1 LKGQQGLNF
10 SQLLKREPSM
20 LNPYR
25 IIFSFCLAC
34 IFLLANTTQAIAFCG
49 FYVGGADAKLFNKA
63 SQVVIARNGNSTILT
78 MANDFQGAVKDFAMV
93 VPVPVAIKKEQV
105 HVGKRSTIEKLDAFS
120 QPRLVEYFDP
130 DPCSV
135 SEFADVRSRSNMI
148 NQMAPTQRLLPG
160 ATRDLGV
167 TVEDTFKVNE
177 YEIVI
182 LSAKESNGLETWLRQ
197 SGYNIPKGASELLS
211 PYIKQNLKFFV
222 AKIDLKEFDKS
233 GYQLLRPL
241 QIAYESPKFMLPIR
255 LGMINS
261 QGEQDLVVYVLS
273 PKGQVELTNY
283 RTVKVPTGTEIP
295 EYVKSEFGSFYK
307 ATFQKVYE
315 QEQKKVAFLEY
326 AWNVSNCDPCSSA
339 PPTQTEL
346 KEAGVF
352 WEDNGDLIPTNPN
365 PIFRGRRLSQGNTFI
380 TRIHVR
386 YTRDKFPED
395 LMFQET
401 GNQENFQ
408 GRYVMNHAFKGNLS
422 CEAGK
427 KYQQAL
433 RPRLEKEASNLA
445 NLTGWSIRD
454 IYTKMDFSITQ
465 PKKAEGTTPFWRNVW
480 NEK

>member
-1 LKGQQGLNF
+1 MNI
-10 SQLLKREPSM
+10 S
-20 LNPYR
+20 R
-25 IIFSFCLAC
+25 IIISFCLAC
-34 IFLLANTTQAIAFCG
+34 ILVLSCATQALAFCG

-63 SQVVIARNGNSTILT
+63 SQVVIARNGDRTILT

-93 VPVPVAIKKEQV
+93 VPVPVAIKREQV

-130 DPCSV
+130 DPC
-135 SEFADVRSRSNMI
+135 
-148 NQMAPTQRLLPG
+148 APMMEDRIQSSAGMPAPSAVPRPSKK
-160 ATRDLGV
+160 AERNLGV
-167 TVEDTFKVNE
+167 TVEDRFKVKE

-197 SGYNIPKGASELLS
+197 KGYNIPKGASELLS
-211 PYIKQNLKFFV
+211 PYIKQKLKFFV
-222 AKIDLKEFDKS
+222 AKIDLKEFNKS
-233 GYQLLRPL
+233 GDKLLRPL
-241 QIAYESPKFMLPIR
+241 QIAYQSPKFMLPIR

-261 QGEQDLVVYVLS
+261 RGEQDLVVYILS
-273 PKGQVELTNY
+273 PKGQAELTNY
-283 RTVKVPTGTEIP
+283 RTVKIPSGTEIP
-295 EYVKSEFGSFYK
+295 EYIKKEFGSFYK

-315 QEQKKVAFLEY
+315 REQKKVAFLEY
-326 AWNVSNCDPCSSA
+326 AWNTGNCDPCSSE
-339 PPTQTEL
+339 PPTQKEL

-352 WEDNGDLIPTNPN
+352 WLDNGNSSSGNIPAN
-365 PIFRGRRLSQGNTFI
+365 FRRSMPQGNTFI
-380 TRIHVR
+380 TRLHIR
-386 YTRDKFPED
+386 YTRSKFPED

-408 GRYVMNHAFKGNLS
+408 GRYIMNHPFKGNLS

-454 IYTKMDFSITQ
+454 VYRKIDFPNP
-465 PKKAEGTTPFWRNVW
+465 PKKADSNNPFWQNVW
-480 NEK
+480 GDK

>member
-1 LKGQQGLNF
+1 
-10 SQLLKREPSM
+10 M
-20 LNPYR
+20 LSIPR
-25 IIFSFCLAC
+25 IIISFCLAC
-34 IFLLANTTQAIAFCG
+34 ILVLVCATQAIAFCG

-63 SQVVIARNGNSTILT
+63 SQVVIARNGDRTILT

-105 HVGKRSTIEKLDAFS
+105 HVGKRTTIEKLDAFS

-130 DPCSV
+130 DPCASSV
-135 SEFADVRSRSNMI
+135 TDAMSSNNAIRQLSPSAAPRSVRSNRE
-148 NQMAPTQRLLPG
+148 
-160 ATRDLGV
+160 LGV

-182 LSAKESNGLETWLRQ
+182 LSAKESNGLETWLQQ

-233 GYQLLRPL
+233 GYQVLRPL

-255 LGMINS
+255 LGMINAR
-261 QGEQDLVVYVLS
+261 GEQDLVVYILS

-283 RTVKVPTGTEIP
+283 RTVKVPTGKEIP
-295 EYVKSEFGSFYK
+295 EYVKSEFGDFYK

-326 AWNVSNCDPCSSA
+326 AWNVSNCDPCSTA

-352 WEDNGDLIPTNPN
+352 WEDNGDSTPGNPS
-365 PIFRGRRLSQGNTFI
+365 IRSRRRMMSSGNTFI

-408 GRYVMNHAFKGNLS
+408 GRYVMNHPFKGNLS

-427 KYQQAL
+427 KYQQTL

-465 PKKAEGTTPFWRNVW
+465 PKKAEETTPFWRNLW

>member
-1 LKGQQGLNF
+1 MTI
-10 SQLLKREPSM
+10 S
-20 LNPYR
+20 R
-25 IIFSFCLAC
+25 IIISFCLAC
-34 IFLLANTTQAIAFCG
+34 VLVLSCATQAIAFCG

-63 SQVVIARNGNSTILT
+63 SQVVIARNGDRTILT
-78 MANDFQGAVKDFAMV
+78 MANDFQGAIKDFAMV

-105 HVGKRSTIEKLDAFS
+105 HVGKRTTIEKLDAFS

-130 DPCSV
+130 DPCDTRRQ
-135 SEFADVRSRSNMI
+135 SESTMDNASPRAA
-148 NQMAPTQRLLPG
+148 APSTQR
-160 ATRDLGV
+160 TRKPQANLGV

-211 PYIKQNLKFFV
+211 PYIKQKLKFFV

-233 GYQLLRPL
+233 GYQVLRPL
-241 QIAYESPKFMLPIR
+241 QIAFESPKFMLPIR
-255 LGMINS
+255 LGMINAR
-261 QGEQDLVVYVLS
+261 GEQDLVVYILS

-283 RTVKVPTGTEIP
+283 RTVKVPTGKEIP
-295 EYVKSEFGSFYK
+295 EYVKSEFGDFYK

-315 QEQKKVAFLEY
+315 REQKKVAFLEY
-326 AWNVSNCDPCSSA
+326 AWNVSNCDPCSSE

-352 WEDNGDLIPTNPN
+352 WQNNGDESINPSV
-365 PIFRGRRLSQGNTFI
+365 RSRRSLPQGNTFI
-380 TRIHVR
+380 TRLHVR
-386 YTRDKFPED
+386 YTRAKFPED

-408 GRYVMNHAFKGNLS
+408 GRYVMNHPFKGNLS

-427 KYQQAL
+427 KYQQTL
-433 RPRLEKEASNLA
+433 RPRLEQEASNLA

-454 IYTKMDFSITQ
+454 IYSKIDFSIAQ
-465 PKKAEGTTPFWRNVW
+465 PKKVEDNTQFWQNVW
-480 NEK
+480 SDK

>member
-1 LKGQQGLNF
+1 MKIKTHMSNLN
-10 SQLLKREPSM
+10 
-20 LNPYR
+20 R
-25 IIFSFCLAC
+25 IIFSLGIAF
-34 IFLLANTTQAIAFCG
+34 IFIFANASQAIAFCG

-63 SQVVIARNGNSTILT
+63 SQVVIARDGDRTILT

-105 HVGKRSTIEKLDAFS
+105 HVGKRTTIEKLDAFS

-130 DPCSV
+130 NPCEQPRMNESAMDSSQV
-135 SEFADVRSRSNMI
+135 LP
-148 NQMAPTQRLLPG
+148 APTMKSRRASG
-160 ATRDLGV
+160 RDLGV

-197 SGYNIPKGASELLS
+197 NGYNIPRGASELLQ

-222 AKIDLKEFDKS
+222 AKIDLKEFNKS

-241 QIAYESPKFMLPIR
+241 QIAYQSPKFMLPIR

-261 QGEQDLVVYVLS
+261 LGEQDLVVYILS
-273 PKGQVELTNY
+273 PKGQAELTNY
-283 RTVKVPTGTEIP
+283 RTVKVPTGAEIP
-295 EYVKSEFGSFYK
+295 EYIKSEFGDFYK

-315 QEQKKVAFLEY
+315 REQKRVAFLEY
-326 AWNVSNCDPCSSA
+326 AWNVANCDPCSSE

-352 WEDNGDLIPTNPN
+352 WLDNDDRSANPT
-365 PIFRGRRLSQGNTFI
+365 IKSRRTIASGNAFI

-401 GNQENFQ
+401 GSQENFQ
-408 GRYVMNHAFKGNLS
+408 GRYVMNHPFKGDLS
-422 CEAGK
+422 CAAGK

-433 RPRLEKEASNLA
+433 RPRMEKEANNLA

-454 IYTKMDFSITQ
+454 IYSKMNFPLTQ
-465 PKKAEGTTPFWRNVW
+465 SKPDGNTPFWQNVW
-480 NEK
+480 NDKPVNSGF

>member
-1 LKGQQGLNF
+1 MF
-10 SQLLKREPSM
+10 SLP
-20 LNPYR
+20 R
-25 IIFSFCLAC
+25 IIISFCLAC
-34 IFLLANTTQAIAFCG
+34 IFVLTFATKAIAFCG

-63 SQVVIARNGNSTILT
+63 SQVVIARDGDRTILT

-93 VPVPVAIKKEQV
+93 IPVPVAIKKEQV
-105 HVGKRSTIEKLDAFS
+105 HVGKRTTIEKLDAFS

-130 DPCSV
+130 DPCEPPRSMREDRVQSV
-135 SEFADVRSRSNMI
+135 
-148 NQMAPTQRLLPG
+148 APTASAPQR
-160 ATRDLGV
+160 ARKASENLGV
-167 TVEDTFKVNE
+167 TVEDRFKVNE

-197 SGYNIPKGASELLS
+197 NGYNIPKGANELLG
-211 PYIKQNLKFFV
+211 PYIKQKLKFFV

-241 QIAYESPKFMLPIR
+241 QIAYQSPKFMLPIR

-261 QGEQDLVVYVLS
+261 RGEQDLVVYILS

-283 RTVKVPTGTEIP
+283 RTVKIPTGAEIP

-307 ATFQKVYE
+307 SAFQKVYE

-326 AWNVSNCDPCSSA
+326 AWDVSNCDPCSSE
-339 PPTQTEL
+339 PPTALEL

-352 WEDNGDLIPTNPN
+352 WVDNDHNRSGNIPPN
-365 PIFRGRRLSQGNTFI
+365 FRRRISQNNTFI

-386 YTRDKFPED
+386 YTRNKFPED

-408 GRYVMNHAFKGNLS
+408 GRYVMNHPFKGNLS

-427 KYQQAL
+427 KYQQTL
-433 RPRLEKEASNLA
+433 RPRFEKEASNLA
-445 NLTGWSIRD
+445 DLTGWSIRD
-454 IYTKMDFSITQ
+454 IYRKMDFSITQ
-465 PKKAEGTTPFWRNVW
+465 PKAEGNTPFWQNVW
-480 NEK
+480 QDK

>member
-1 LKGQQGLNF
+1 
-10 SQLLKREPSM
+10 M
-20 LNPYR
+20 LNLPR
-25 IIFSFCLAC
+25 IIISCCLVSIFVFSSTA
-34 IFLLANTTQAIAFCG
+34 QAIAFCG

-63 SQVVIARNGNSTILT
+63 SQVVIARNGDRTILT

-105 HVGKRSTIEKLDAFS
+105 HVGKRATIDKLDAFS

-130 DPCSV
+130 DPCNPIQFSDALGNVKMRRQLAPAGRAGV
-135 SEFADVRSRSNMI
+135 SAQES
-148 NQMAPTQRLLPG
+148 
-160 ATRDLGV
+160 GV
-167 TVEDTFKVNE
+167 TVEDRFKVNE

-182 LSAKESNGLETWLRQ
+182 LSAKESNGLENWLRQ
-197 SGYNIPKGASELLS
+197 NGYNIPVGASELLN

-255 LGMINS
+255 LGMINAR
-261 QGEQDLVVYVLS
+261 GEQDLVVYILS
-273 PKGQVELTNY
+273 PKGQVEVTNY

-295 EYVKSEFGSFYK
+295 EYVKSQFGDFYK

-315 QEQKKVAFLEY
+315 REQKKVAFLEY
-326 AWNVSNCDPCSSA
+326 AWNVSNCDPCASA

-352 WEDNGDLIPTNPN
+352 WDGTGDGIPINTSPQ
-365 PIFRGRRLSQGNTFI
+365 FRRRPMPQGNTFI

-408 GRYVMNHAFKGNLS
+408 GRYVMNHPFKGNVS
-422 CEAGK
+422 CEAGR

-454 IYTKMDFSITQ
+454 IYSKIEFPSTRIEPDS
-465 PKKAEGTTPFWRNVW
+465 TTPFWRNVW
-480 NEK
+480 NDK

>member
-1 LKGQQGLNF
+1 V
-10 SQLLKREPSM
+10 SIS
-20 LNPYR
+20 R
-25 IIFSFCLAC
+25 IIISFCLAC
-34 IFLLANTTQAIAFCG
+34 LLVLSCATQAIAFCG
-49 FYVGGADAKLFNKA
+49 FYVGGANAKLFNKA
-63 SQVVIARNGNSTILT
+63 SQVIIARNGDRTILT

-93 VPVPVAIKKEQV
+93 VPVPVAIKREQV
-105 HVGKRSTIEKLDAFS
+105 HVGKRTTVEKLDAFS

-130 DPCSV
+130 DPCNRA
-135 SEFADVRSRSNMI
+135 EQRD
-148 NQMAPTQRLLPG
+148 MAESSMSTLPAPS
-160 ATRDLGV
+160 ATRVNKPRGRDLGV

-211 PYIKQNLKFFV
+211 PYIKQKLKFFV
-222 AKIDLKEFDKS
+222 AKIDIKEFNES
-233 GYQLLRPL
+233 GFQVLRPL

-255 LGMINS
+255 LGMINAR
-261 QGEQDLVVYVLS
+261 GEQDLVVYVLS
-273 PKGQVELTNY
+273 PKGRVELTNY
-283 RTVKVPTGTEIP
+283 RTVKVPTDKAIP
-295 EYVKSEFGSFYK
+295 EYIKSEFGDFYK

-315 QEQKKVAFLEY
+315 REQKKVAFLEY
-326 AWNVSNCDPCSSA
+326 AWNVSNCDPCSSD
-339 PPTQTEL
+339 PPTSTEL

-352 WEDNGDLIPTNPN
+352 WEDNGDTPIKPT
-365 PIFRGRRLSQGNTFI
+365 FSRRSRASGSTFI

-408 GRYVMNHAFKGNLS
+408 GRYVMNHPFKGNLS

-427 KYQQAL
+427 KYRQTL
-433 RPRLEKEASNLA
+433 RPRLEQEAGNLA

-454 IYTKMDFSITQ
+454 IYNKIDFSITH
-465 PKKAEGTTPFWRNVW
+465 PKKAEENSQFWRNAW
-480 NEK
+480 GENTSK